1 MYYLFM
7 NRIAHQVSALRV
19 SAIGAVCALLAACAD
34 PSGILPHAH
43 PTTIDQLNVSSG
55 LSHQTKEESS
65 ASAAQAW
72 WHAFHDRQLDALMT
86 QALRH
91 NPDLAIARARIRQ
104 AEGLSEAAG
113 AVERP
118 RVDLDA
124 HVGRA
129 HWTNNQFFPPPFGGS
144 TTWDNGFNLSA
155 SYSLDLWGKNRAI
168 VQAAEDRLK
177 ASVEARNAA
186 ALLLSSQLVSAYLHY
201 AAGVALLR
209 TATERQ
215 ADADRVV
222 QIERIRL
229 NHGLTDA
236 AHLYDAQLTAARY
249 QEDVATYSGDLHL
262 RAEQIAVLTGR
273 GIATDTPLQAP
284 TVALGD
290 DWSVP
295 HDVPANLI
303 GSRPDIRARRLQME
317 AAARDIHVARAA
329 FYPDIN
335 LAAYVGGLAASGG
348 FSRFLQSNS
357 AHYGV
362 VPALTLPIFEGG
374 RLRGQLRERTA
385 AYDEAIAEYNKA
397 LLTALQQ
404 TASALTQLHTLAER
418 RAALNDALRAAT
430 ENEKRAEQRF
440 AAGLTNHL
448 PVLAARQSVLNL
460 QAQRISLNAEA
471 SAALAQLYAALGGA
485 VLPHTLPHAS
495 QGVTG

>member
-1 MYYLFM
+1 MK
-7 NRIAHQVSALRV
+7 RIAPKISALRV
-19 SAIGAVCALLAACAD
+19 GGIGAACALLAACAD
-34 PSGILPHAH
+34 PSGILPHAR
-43 PTTIDQLNVSSG
+43 PTSVDQLNLSPG
-55 LSHQTKEESS
+55 LAHQTAEETKHSN
-65 ASAAQAW
+65 AQTW
-72 WHAFHDRQLDALMT
+72 WHAFHDPQLNTLMT
-86 QALRH
+86 QALTH

-104 AEGLSEAAG
+104 AEGLSEATG
-113 AVERP
+113 AVERA
-118 RVDLDA
+118 RVDLDT

-155 SYSLDLWGKNRAI
+155 SYSLDLWGRNRST

-177 ASVEARNAA
+177 ASIEERNAA
-186 ALLLSSQLVSAYLHY
+186 ALLLSSQLVSTYLHY
-201 AAGVALLR
+201 AADVALLR

-215 ADADRVV
+215 AEADRAVH
-222 QIERIRL
+222 IEQIRL
-229 NHGLTDA
+229 DHGLTDA
-236 AHLYDAQLTAARY
+236 AHLYDAQLAAARY

-273 GIATDTPLQAP
+273 GTATDTPLQPP

-290 DWSVP
+290 DWAVP
-295 HDVPANLI
+295 HDVPADLI
-303 GSRPDIRARRLQME
+303 GSRPDVRARRWQAE
-317 AAARDIHVARAA
+317 AITQDIHVARTA

-348 FSRFLQSNS
+348 FTSFLQSNS

-374 RLRGQLRERTA
+374 RLRGQLRARTA
-385 AYDEAIAEYNKA
+385 AYDEAIAEYNKT

-418 RAALNDALRAAT
+418 RDALNDARRAAG
-430 ENEKRAEQRF
+430 EDEKRAEQRF
-440 AAGLTNHL
+440 AAGLTNRL
-448 PVLAARQSVLNL
+448 PVLVARQTVLNL
-460 QAQRISLNAEA
+460 EAQRISLNAEA
-471 SAALAQLYAALGGA
+471 SAALAQLYAALGGT
-485 VLPHTLPHAS
+485 VLPHTLPHSS

>member
-1 MYYLFM
+1 M
-7 NRIAHQVSALRV
+7 NRITPQVSALRI
-19 SAIGAVCALLAACAD
+19 SGIGAVCALLAACAD
-34 PSGILPHAH
+34 PSGILPHAR
-43 PTTIDQLNVSSG
+43 PTTVDQLNLSAG
-55 LSHQTKEESS
+55 LSQQADKEATADNAE
-65 ASAAQAW
+65 AW
-72 WHAFHDRQLDALMT
+72 WHAFHDAQLDALMT
-86 QALRH
+86 QALTH
-91 NPDLAIARARIRQ
+91 NPDLAIARAHIRQ

-118 RVDLDA
+118 RVDMDA

-144 TTWDNGFNLSA
+144 TTWDNGFNLAA
-155 SYSLDLWGKNRAI
+155 SYSLDLWGKNRAT

-177 ASVEARNAA
+177 ASVEERNAA
-186 ALLLSSQLVSAYLHY
+186 ALLLSSQLVSTYLHY
-201 AAGVALLR
+201 AADVALLR

-215 ADADRVV
+215 ADADRAVH
-222 QIERIRL
+222 IEQIRL
-229 NHGLTDA
+229 DHGLTDA

-249 QEDVATYSGDLHL
+249 QGDVATYSGDLHL

-273 GIATDTPLQAP
+273 GTATDTPLQPP

-303 GSRPDIRARRLQME
+303 GSRPDVRARRWQAE
-317 AAARDIHVARAA
+317 AIAQDIHVTRTA

-335 LAAYVGGLAASGG
+335 LAAYVGGLAAAGG
-348 FSRFLQSNS
+348 FTSFLQSNS

-385 AYDEAIAEYNKA
+385 AYDEAIAEYNKT

-418 RAALNDALRAAT
+418 RDALNDARRAAG
-430 ENEKRAEQRF
+430 EDEKRAKQRF
-440 AAGLTNHL
+440 TAGLTNRL
-448 PVLAARQSVLNL
+448 PVLAARQTVLNL
-460 QAQRISLNAEA
+460 EAQRISLNAEA
-471 SAALAQLYAALGGA
+471 SAALAELYAALGGA
-485 VLPHTLPHAS
+485 VLPHTLPHSS